1 MLRPDCILTFTRV
14 GRSDPDQFEFRS
26 INDLEIH
33 SSWKNLT
40 DTGELVIAKKYNWEG
55 NDVFGGANP
64 LIKIGDKVS
73 IQLGYNAVYN
83 LAFTGYISA
92 LNTEQVTKMK
102 LEDELWLL
110 KRSTLTAKMYKS
122 VSLKTLINDV
132 IGTKIPFITTVDYTD
147 VGKVTIQNGATPALV
162 LEMLRKTYHI
172 ESFVRSGT
180 LYVGIPYLYNYPATK
195 ETALQHDFEFQE
207 NIIESSLEWK
217 TKDTYPMFAKA
228 TCIYNEGKQNKKL
241 TVKVGDLGGAQK
253 TFTYYQKYTEEG
265 LKEIALRDL
274 NKCVYNGFYGK
285 FATFGEPFVRH
296 GDRISMIDKKNPEKN
311 GVYFAKSVEYNF
323 GWGGYFQEI
332 ELGARVL

>member
-14 GRSDPDQFEFRS
+14 GRSNPDQFEFRS

-122 VSLKTLINDV
+122 VSLKTLLNDV

-228 TCIYNEGKQNKKL
+228 TCIYNEGKQ
-241 TVKVGDLGGAQK
+241 
-253 TFTYYQKYTEEG
+253 
-265 LKEIALRDL
+265 KEFMYA
-274 NKCVYNGFYGK
+274 
-285 FATFGEPFVRH
+285 
-296 GDRISMIDKKNPEKN
+296 
-311 GVYFAKSVEYNF
+311 
-323 GWGGYFQEI
+323 W
-332 ELGARVL
+332 